1 MSDAHRIAPTPR
13 QPRLDPFVA
22 RRLQRGVEHLHRG
35 GPVALGE
42 FIIALGD
49 RIGGLPAALTL
60 LNEFELRLVPR
71 P

>member
-1 MSDAHRIAPTPR
+1 
-13 QPRLDPFVA
+13 
-22 RRLQRGVEHLHRG
+22 
-35 GPVALGE
+35 VALGE